1 MTLGEKITE
10 LRNKKGLTQE
20 QLANLL
26 NVTRQAISKY
36 ENNQSEPDLA
46 TIRRLCTIF
55 DVRYEELLGELD
67 ISNKTEVRE
76 INKEELKQTPFTS
89 LLVSIFLF
97 VFSACFLGFLAL
109 NIGSIFIYF
118 DGGIVSSNF
127 NFYNILSGQIYGL
140 TTLANAC
147 FAFLIIS
154 FIFTLVLIIYCI
166 VDFIFELL
174 NKNDSKYSKISKI
187 TYTSIISIH
196 FLSFVIGFILATR
209 ISDLSINSGFYVL
222 LVLELIMFISYS
234 TYFICK
240 VTYIKSNNYFRLF
253 TNYKRYEFFCL
264 FLVNLIIYL
273 SLQLFSSEVGLI
285 QISDTIGVVFKF
297 MAINIHTL
305 NYTQSNIIGAY
316 VVLMWIASISM
327 LINILFNLVCFLLP
341 NLKIK
346 LLNIINVSLQ
356 VFSIICIAVGCYYL
370 NLASVRPYCYVHLY
384 TSVFSYAFNNI
395 FYFVLFDTI
404 IYLVYG
410 LIYRHSKKKSKVE
423 EVSIN

>member
-118 DGGIVSSNF
+118 DGGVVSSNF

-140 TTLANAC
+140 TPLANAC

-234 TYFICK
+234 IYFICK

-384 TSVFSYAFNNI
+384 TSVSSYAFNNI

-410 LIYRHSKKKSKVE
+410 LIYRHSNKKSKVE